1 MVVGMD
7 RTRHPTRRL
16 RTRSLRTPGAKD
28 VLIADA
34 VRRGRRE
41 RRDKPPVRREPYR
54 RIPPGE
60 LAKELTPELD
70 GELAEILLLSLGRR
84 LVAAAERS
92 IARNAQM
99 TLFGERAAAGWAE
112 DAIDDCVARAA

>member
-1 MVVGMD
+1 MS

-16 RTRSLRTPGAKD
+16 RPRSLRTPGAKD

-41 RRDKPPVRREPYR
+41 LRDKPSVRRERYR
-54 RIPPGE
+54 RTPPGE
-60 LAKELTPELD
+60 LAKELTPEALD

-84 LVAAAERS
+84 LVAAGERS

-99 TLFGERAAAGWAE
+99 RLFGEGAAADWGE
-112 DAIDDCVARAA
+112 DLIDDCVARAA

>member
-1 MVVGMD
+1 MD
-7 RTRHPTRRL
+7 LTRHASSRH
-16 RTRSLRTPGAKD
+16 RTRSLRGPGTKD

-54 RIPPGE
+54 RTPPGE
-60 LAKELTPELD
+60 LAKELTPEALD
-70 GELAEILLLSLGRR
+70 GELAEILLRSLSRR

-99 TLFGERAAAGWAE
+99 RLFGEGAVAGWGE
-112 DAIDDCVARAA
+112 DSIDDCVARAA